1 MKICSVIAPSGADAQ
16 NDKTEMA
23 DQAYRK
29 GRTCITK
36 TADRTRISRL
46 GKTKQKM
53 ANQAT
58 RKADRA
64 DGKTADGRTTK

>member
-16 NDKTEMA
+16 NDKTKMA

-46 GKTKQKM
+46 GKTKM